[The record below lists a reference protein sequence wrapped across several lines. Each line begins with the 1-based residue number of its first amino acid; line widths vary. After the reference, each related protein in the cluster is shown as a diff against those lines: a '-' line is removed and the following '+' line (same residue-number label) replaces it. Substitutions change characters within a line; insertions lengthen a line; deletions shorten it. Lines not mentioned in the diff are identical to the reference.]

1 MEHLLFYKTNKFY
14 KLPLLVYY
22 SFCNIIIFHYLSS
35 AAELHLWT
43 HLIPEG
49 TESVNGSR
57 VDGGC
62 KVNITLRNCGDGNES
77 FLTDDDDPVI
87 NTTDPNWASELV
99 TVRKNSATWHIPYDY
114 AVLSFLFQL
123 PVSLT
128 SIRLSLFKCPQWGI
142 GASNFTVY
150 VDNIIDNNFLN
161 FDTRNRNNIPLA
173 QYQNNQ
179 SSCNDL
185 VSVTI
190 PLKTD
195 TQYRIWYI
203 VVSFKDQPDIDWVY
217 VGEVQFYGAP
227 PQPSA
232 LITSKPGIYIYC

>member
-1 MEHLLFYKTNKFY
+1 M
-14 KLPLLVYY
+14 
-22 SFCNIIIFHYLSS
+22 
-35 AAELHLWT
+35 
-43 HLIPEG
+43 
-49 TESVNGSR
+49 NGSR

-62 KVNITLRNCGDGNES
+62 KVNITLHYCGDGSES

-128 SIRLSLFKCPQWGI
+128 SIKLSLFKCPQWGI
-142 GASNFTVY
+142 GAPNIIVY
-150 VDNIIDNNFLN
+150 VDMANDKNILN
-161 FDTRNRNNIPLA
+161 FDTRDRDTIPLA
-173 QYQNNQ
+173 QFQDNQ
-179 SSCNDL
+179 SSCSGL

-195 TQYRIWYI
+195 TQYRRWHIA
-203 VVSFKDQPDIDWVY
+203 VSFEDQPDIDWVY
-217 VGEVQFYGAP
+217 VGEVQFYDAP
-227 PQPSA
+227 SQPSA
-232 LITSKPGIYIYC
+232 SITSKPGISI

>member
-1 MEHLLFYKTNKFY
+1 M
-14 KLPLLVYY
+14 
-22 SFCNIIIFHYLSS
+22 
-35 AAELHLWT
+35 
-43 HLIPEG
+43 
-49 TESVNGSR
+49 NGSR

-62 KVNITLRNCGDGNES
+62 KVNIILHYCGDSSDDGSES

-114 AVLSFLFQL
+114 AAFSFLFQL

-128 SIRLSLFKCPQWGI
+128 SIKLSLFKCPQWGI
-142 GASNFTVY
+142 GASNITVY
-150 VDNIIDNNFLN
+150 VDMANDKNILN
-161 FDTRNRNNIPLA
+161 FDTRDRDTIPLT
-173 QYQNNQ
+173 QFQDDQ
-179 SSCNDL
+179 VSCNGL
-185 VSVTI
+185 VTVTI

-203 VVSFKDQPDIDWVY
+203 VVSFEDQPDIDWVY
-217 VGEVQFYGAP
+217 VGEVQFIATP

-232 LITSKPGIYIYC
+232 SKTSKPGISLYIYC

>member
-1 MEHLLFYKTNKFY
+1 M
-14 KLPLLVYY
+14 
-22 SFCNIIIFHYLSS
+22 
-35 AAELHLWT
+35 
-43 HLIPEG
+43 
-49 TESVNGSR
+49 NGSC

-62 KVNITLRNCGDGNES
+62 KVNIILHYCGDRGDDGSES

-87 NTTDPNWASELV
+87 NTTDANWASELV
-99 TVRKNSATWHIPYDY
+99 TVRKNSGTWFIPYDY

-128 SIRLSLFKCPQWGI
+128 SIKLSLFKCPQWGI
-142 GASNFTVY
+142 GASNITVY
-150 VDNIIDNNFLN
+150 VDMANDKNVLN
-161 FDTRNRNNIPLA
+161 FDTPDRDTIPLT
-173 QYQNNQ
+173 QFQDDQ
-179 SSCNDL
+179 VSCNGL

-203 VVSFKDQPDIDWVY
+203 VVSFEDQPDIDWVY
-217 VGEVQFYGAP
+217 VGEVQFITTP

-232 LITSKPGIYIYC
+232 SKTSKPGISLYILLVKPNSQYYVEPSVTLYNVRMLYCEHKICTTAM